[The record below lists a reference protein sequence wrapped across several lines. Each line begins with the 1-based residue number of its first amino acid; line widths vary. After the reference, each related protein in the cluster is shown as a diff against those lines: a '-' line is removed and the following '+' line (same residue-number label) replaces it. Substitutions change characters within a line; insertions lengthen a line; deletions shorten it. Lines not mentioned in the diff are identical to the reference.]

1 MEVLLVFLQLGLTS
15 FGGPA
20 AHLGYFREAL
30 VAKRRWLSEQAYA
43 DLVALCQFL
52 PGPAS
57 SQVGMGIGMMRAGY
71 RGALAACV
79 LHGLHLAAIAVILQA
94 VWSMG
99 QAFCRG
105 PVQVVLMGLVAV
117 GVLGWGGQWAGSV
130 IVMLAL
136 AGAVGVWLLRSG
148 STGSDGSLQVAVGS
162 RAALGWL
169 LLFVLLLLLS
179 MLPWTL
185 QALELVAAF
194 FRTGSLVF
202 GGGHVV
208 LPLLEG
214 EVVQRGWVEAPVFLA
229 GYGLAQAVPGPLFT
243 FAAFLGATMKLP
255 PTGWTGAALALVAI
269 FLPAF
274 LLVAG
279 VLPFWE
285 RWRHVRWL
293 RSALQGINA
302 AVVGLLLAALL
313 QQGAASV
320 QQWQDPVVVG
330 LALWLLMG
338 RRWAPWLVVALSA
351 LAGAV
356 LT

>member
-57 SQVGMGIGMMRAGY
+57 SQVGMGIGMMHAGY
-71 RGALAACV
+71 RGALAAWVGFTLPSAIALVLAAQGLMHWGSAVPAGV

-169 LLFVLLLLLS
+169 LLFVLLLVLS

-208 LPLLEG
+208 LPLL
-214 EVVQRGWVEAPVFLA
+214 
-229 GYGLAQAVPGPLFT
+229 
-243 FAAFLGATMKLP
+243 
-255 PTGWTGAALALVAI
+255 
-269 FLPAF
+269 
-274 LLVAG
+274 
-279 VLPFWE
+279 
-285 RWRHVRWL
+285 
-293 RSALQGINA
+293 
-302 AVVGLLLAALL
+302 
-313 QQGAASV
+313 
-320 QQWQDPVVVG
+320 
-330 LALWLLMG
+330 
-338 RRWAPWLVVALSA
+338 
-351 LAGAV
+351 
-356 LT
+356 